1 VTFSQTT
8 ISGLFVIEPQVFSDD
23 RGFFLESYNQKLF
36 ADNGINVTFV
46 QDNHSRS
53 SKNVLRGL
61 HFQRPPFAQDKL
73 IRVVSG
79 EVFDVAVDVRPGSP
93 TFGKFESVVLSAD
106 NHQMFFIPTGFA
118 HGFCVLSKT
127 ADFLYKCTN
136 FYSKE
141 SEGGVLWNDPNINI
155 PWPIETPILS
165 SKDQSWPLLKD
176 LSPALSR
183 EGVGDG
189 FVK

>member
-1 VTFSQTT
+1 MTFSQTT
-8 ISGLFVIEPQVFSDD
+8 ISGLFIIEPQVFSDV

-36 ADNGINVTFV
+36 ADNGIDVAFV

-79 EVFDVAVDVRPGSP
+79 EVFDVAVDIRPGSP

-106 NHQMFFIPTGFA
+106 NHKMFFIPVGFA
-118 HGFCVLSKT
+118 HGFCVLSES
-127 ADFLYKCTN
+127 ADFLYKCSN

-141 SEGGVLWNDPNINI
+141 SEGGVMWNDPDIAI
-155 PWPIETPILS
+155 PWPVETPFLS
-165 SKDQSWPLLKD
+165 PKDQSWPLIKNLKF
-176 LSPALSR
+176 
-183 EGVGDG
+183 EN
-189 FVK
+189 

>member
-1 VTFSQTT
+1 MTFSQTT